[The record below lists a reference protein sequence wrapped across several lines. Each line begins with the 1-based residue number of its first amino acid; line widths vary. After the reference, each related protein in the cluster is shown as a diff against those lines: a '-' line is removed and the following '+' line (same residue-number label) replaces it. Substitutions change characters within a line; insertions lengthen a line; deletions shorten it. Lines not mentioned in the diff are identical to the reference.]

1 MSFEK
6 IYQELYNDEVKK
18 ALEMSKIIGYAK
30 GVISSAAMG
39 MLNEDQLM
47 DRYNNIEKM
56 WEQIYKKDNEK
67 EN

>member
-6 IYQELYNDEVKK
+6 MYQEMYNDEAKK

-47 DRYNNIEKM
+47 EKYNNIEKM
-56 WEQIYKKDNEK
+56 WNEIYPKEK
-67 EN
+67 